1 MQLGPSIW
9 LITVPVWIVKNQRVN
24 NAFFDDIGRRVSR
37 IVPDVE
43 FKTEQTIKSF
53 PQVECEYI
61 TFALTSLFAINIW
74 LRAWH
79 QVYRK
84 KSDYMC
90 KRHHLI
96 HYTLKE
102 LRRCR
107 VSITVGTFSDA
118 IGRISKWTLSFIL
131 VLFLLQ
137 TFCASCNRFVWNKS
151 NILRELNR
159 HLSQIE
165 MKLTLR
171 FPLFPM
177 KRKPCER
184 LALFNIYESR
194 REKQSDITW
203 QSCYAPDVKSQ
214 LL

>member
-1 MQLGPSIW
+1 MEVGLYIW
-9 LITVPVWIVKNQRVN
+9 LNNVPFWTAENQHVN
-24 NAFFDDIGRRVSR
+24 NVFFDDNGRRVSR
-37 IVPDVE
+37 IVPDAE

-53 PQVECEYI
+53 PKVECVYI
-61 TFALTSLFAINIW
+61 TFALTSSLFAINIW
-74 LRAWH
+74 PRAWH

-102 LRRCR
+102 LSRCR

-137 TFCASCNRFVWNKS
+137 TFCASCNRFV
-151 NILRELNR
+151 
-159 HLSQIE
+159 
-165 MKLTLR
+165 
-171 FPLFPM
+171 
-177 KRKPCER
+177 
-184 LALFNIYESR
+184 
-194 REKQSDITW
+194 
-203 QSCYAPDVKSQ
+203 
-214 LL
+214 